1 MAADIYLKIDGIDG
15 ESTDADHKKW
25 MEIESYSWGVSQ
37 SASSRV
43 STAGGGTTARADFGD
58 LSIVKM
64 LDSASPL
71 IALACASGKHIKE
84 VILELCRAGGD
95 KRVKYMEYK
104 LEEVIVSAVS
114 VGGGGG
120 GLPVE
125 TVTFNYGKIT
135 WTYTKQER
143 AGGGGGGQVP
153 AGWNLIENKKI

>member
-1 MAADIYLKIDGIDG
+1 MASDTYLKIDGIDG

-25 MEIESYSWGVSQ
+25 MEVESFSWGVHQ
-37 SASSRV
+37 SASTRV
-43 STAGGGTTARADFGD
+43 STAGGGTSARADFSD
-58 LSIVKM
+58 LSVVKM
-64 LDSASPL
+64 MDSASPL

-84 VILELCRAGGD
+84 IVLELCRAGGD

-104 LEEVIVSAVS
+104 LEEVIISSVS

-120 GLPVE
+120 SLPVE
-125 TVTFNYGKIT
+125 TITFNYGKIS

-153 AGWNLIENKKI
+153 AGWNLKENKKI